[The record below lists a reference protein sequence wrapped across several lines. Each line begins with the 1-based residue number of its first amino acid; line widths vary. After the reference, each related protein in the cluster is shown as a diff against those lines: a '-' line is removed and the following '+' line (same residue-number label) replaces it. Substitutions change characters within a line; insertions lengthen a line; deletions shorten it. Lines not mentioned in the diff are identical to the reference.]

1 MDGPSLMDI
10 GTAQQIPS
18 LPLILLLLFLLF
30 LLLLLLSLPLLS
42 SPSLPPLSS
51 PPLTS
56 PPLSPSPLPLLLSLL
71 PSFLFLVSSASPNL
85 PVVCFPLQGENW
97 QLQGGAAWSIPWTW
111 RPSQARKNQGLPFPV
126 LDHQTV
132 SSSSSILF
140 PSLPPLSCLLSHVVP
155 IVLCLANILILY
167 CASWC
172 HVV

>member
-1 MDGPSLMDI
+1 MRLRREYLATFTSSLQPWTQTKSVHPQD
-10 GTAQQIPS
+10 
-18 LPLILLLLFLLF
+18 
-30 LLLLLLSLPLLS
+30 
-42 SPSLPPLSS
+42 
-51 PPLTS
+51 TS
-56 PPLSPSPLPLLLSLL
+56 GVQHVVWGI
-71 PSFLFLVSSASPNL
+71 SFLFLISPASPNL

-140 PSLPPLSCLLSHVVP
+140 PSLPLLSCLLSHVVP